1 MVRELNSKVA
11 LVDPAT
17 RAFNSRRPT
26 GSANRD
32 KDHERTMS
40 LDREVSLAP
49 TEKNA
54 MGNTIDPCGGKQT
67 IIYNDLY
74 QDHSPEQRLEDQ
86 GRRKYTDDILEH
98 TGIED
103 DQKVKY
109 TSHAEIQ
116 NYIKS
121 KNRKLDNIR

>member
-67 IIYNDLY
+67 IIYA
-74 QDHSPEQRLEDQ
+74 
-86 GRRKYTDDILEH
+86 DDILEH

-116 NYIKS
+116 KYIKS
-121 KNRKLDNIR
+121 KNRKLDSIR